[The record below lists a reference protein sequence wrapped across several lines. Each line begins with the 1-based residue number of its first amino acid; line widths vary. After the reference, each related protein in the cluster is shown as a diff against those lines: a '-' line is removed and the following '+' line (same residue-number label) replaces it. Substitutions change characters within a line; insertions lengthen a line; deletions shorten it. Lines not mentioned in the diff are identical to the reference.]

1 MKFAIQVAYKRS
13 ARNKKLRNRK
23 KKKELHVAYRDTTYI
38 YVSGVDIQMY
48 RQKYI
53 YRLIFITLSS
63 VICFMI
69 FQLQDTFYNNTCIVK
84 SNFSLQQRHIDIF
97 EDQRHIYYKITLIML
112 FMSLLKIINIVTF
125 IIFVPYIQIYG
136 PCRIIPFTRFYCD
149 RLKTWRYF
157 LWIVNI
163 RGRNYVDSEH

>member
-23 KKKELHVAYRDTTYI
+23 KKKELHVDRDTTYI

-48 RQKYI
+48 RQKYM

-84 SNFSLQQRHIDIF
+84 SNFSLQQRHINII

-125 IIFVPYIQIYG
+125 IIFVPYIQIYE

>member
-23 KKKELHVAYRDTTYI
+23 KKKELHVDRDTTYI

-48 RQKYI
+48 RQKYM

-69 FQLQDTFYNNTCIVK
+69 FQLQDTFYNNTCRLSLRAI
-84 SNFSLQQRHIDIF
+84 FCLQQRHINII
-97 EDQRHIYYKITLIML
+97 EDQRHK
-112 FMSLLKIINIVTF
+112 
-125 IIFVPYIQIYG
+125 
-136 PCRIIPFTRFYCD
+136 
-149 RLKTWRYF
+149 
-157 LWIVNI
+157 
-163 RGRNYVDSEH
+163 